1 MCSSRAGS
9 ALGIP
14 GLLLFCEYTRPV
26 FPAQRLQSMPRRATL
41 ARLGYNVRKIRTP
54 LLYAAMIAAA
64 AGLFWLI
71 HSSGELLPAPLSL
84 GGPKFGMPG
93 PAQAVGVLTH
103 VLLALVVILIF
114 ARMLGALFRQM
125 SQPQVI
131 GEMIAGILL
140 GPSFLGHVA
149 PGFTAYLFPNSIA
162 PYLSVLAQI
171 GVILYMFLVGLE
183 LDTDLLRQRTHASVA
198 ISHASIIAP
207 FLLGGVLALWLYPVF
222 STSDV
227 PFTVFALFLAVAMS
241 ITAFPVLARILTDRQ
256 MHKSRMGAVALACA
270 AVDDVTAW
278 CLFAFVVSVARAHAG
293 RVLLTLGLTAAFIA
307 SVLLFLR
314 PAAVW
319 FARRQ
324 PRNHKTSKDSVV
336 IVCAALLLA
345 ALATQRIG
353 IHALFGA
360 FLVGAVIPHDS
371 SLARDVNEKFEDLV
385 VVLFLPVFFA
395 FTGLRTQI
403 GLVHGLRDWLIC
415 LLIIAVASL
424 GKFGGGSLAARITG
438 LTWSESASLGIL
450 MNTRGLM
457 ELIVLNVGLDLRVL
471 SPTLFTMLVIMAIVT
486 TLVTTPVLQ
495 ALTRT
500 REAAVAA

>member
-1 MCSSRAGS
+1 
-9 ALGIP
+9 
-14 GLLLFCEYTRPV
+14 
-26 FPAQRLQSMPRRATL
+26 
-41 ARLGYNVRKIRTP
+41 
-54 LLYAAMIAAA
+54 MIAAA
-64 AGLFWLI
+64 AGLFWLVC
-71 HSSGELLPAPLSL
+71 SAGALLHAPEPEGLLKFGVPAPSQ
-84 GGPKFGMPG
+84 PP
-93 PAQAVGVLTH
+93 GVLTH
-103 VLLALVVILIF
+103 VLLSLVVILVF
-114 ARMLGALFRQM
+114 ARLLGAAFRKM

-140 GPSFLGHVA
+140 GPSFLGHFAPDVA
-149 PGFTAYLFPNSIA
+149 AYLFPASIT
-162 PYLSVLAQI
+162 PYLSVLSQI

-183 LDTDLLRQRTHASVA
+183 LDTDLLRGRSHTSVA

-207 FLLGGVLALWLYPVF
+207 FLLGGGLALWLYPLF
-222 STSDV
+222 STRDV

-256 MHKSRMGAVALACA
+256 MHKSRMGTVALACA

-278 CLFAFVVSVARAHAG
+278 CLFAFVVSLARAHAG
-293 RVLLTLGLTAAFIA
+293 RVLLTLSLTAVFIFG
-307 SVLLFLR
+307 VLVLLR

-319 FARRQ
+319 FAHRQ
-324 PRNHKTSKDSVV
+324 SWQDKTSKDSVV

-403 GLVHGLRDWLIC
+403 SLVHGWSNWLIC
-415 LLIIAVASL
+415 LLIIVVASL
-424 GKFGGGSLAARITG
+424 GKFGGGSLAARLTG
-438 LTWSESASLGIL
+438 LPWDEAASLGIL

-457 ELIVLNVGLDLRVL
+457 ELIVLNVGLDLGVL
-471 SPTLFTMLVIMAIVT
+471 SPTLFAMLVIMAIVT

-500 REAAVAA
+500 REAAVALST

>member
-1 MCSSRAGS
+1 
-9 ALGIP
+9 
-14 GLLLFCEYTRPV
+14 
-26 FPAQRLQSMPRRATL
+26 
-41 ARLGYNVRKIRTP
+41 
-54 LLYAAMIAAA
+54 MIAAA
-64 AGLFWLI
+64 AGLFWLVC
-71 HSSGELLPAPLSL
+71 SAGALLHAPEPEGLLKFGVPAPSQ
-84 GGPKFGMPG
+84 PP
-93 PAQAVGVLTH
+93 GVLTH
-103 VLLALVVILIF
+103 VLLSLVVILVF
-114 ARMLGALFRQM
+114 ARLLGAAFRKM

-140 GPSFLGHVA
+140 GPSFLGHIAPEVA
-149 PGFTAYLFPNSIA
+149 AYLFPDSIT
-162 PYLSVLAQI
+162 PYLSVLSQI

-183 LDTDLLRQRTHASVA
+183 LDTDLLRGRSHTSVA

-207 FLLGGVLALWLYPVF
+207 FLLGGGLALWLYPLF
-222 STSDV
+222 STRDV

-256 MHKSRMGAVALACA
+256 MHKSRMGTVALACA

-278 CLFAFVVSVARAHAG
+278 CLFAFVVSLARAHAG
-293 RVLLTLGLTAAFIA
+293 QVVLTLSLTAVFIFG
-307 SVLLFLR
+307 VLVLLR

-319 FARRQ
+319 FAQRHSWQ
-324 PRNHKTSKDSVV
+324 DKASKDSVV

-403 GLVHGLRDWLIC
+403 SLVHGLGNWLIC
-415 LLIIAVASL
+415 LVIILVASL
-424 GKFGGGSLAARITG
+424 GKFGGGSIAARLTG
-438 LTWSESASLGIL
+438 LPWDEAASLGIL

-457 ELIVLNVGLDLRVL
+457 ELIVLNVGLDLGVL
-471 SPTLFTMLVIMAIVT
+471 SPTLFAMLVIMAIVT

-500 REAAVAA
+500 REAAVAASIPLG